1 MIPQKN
7 VWTIIYLKFKVS
19 RLFVPVSVL
28 STNIISRLFIKK
40 NLMSRFLCRSVYNS
54 GGSSGEATEAGPH
67 PHLSMNLNKN
77 LFLRISILQICFYI
91 IIIL

>member
-1 MIPQKN
+1 VVFVEKKCIENRKMTKN
-7 VWTIIYLKFKVS
+7 T
-19 RLFVPVSVL
+19 RH
-28 STNIISRLFIKK
+28 
-40 NLMSRFLCRSVYNS
+40 S

>member
-1 MIPQKN
+1 MRDLAPTDVARAVALIESGQTYRAVARAPGA
-7 VWTIIYLKFKVS
+7 
-19 RLFVPVSVL
+19 R
-28 STNIISRLFIKK
+28 
-40 NLMSRFLCRSVYNS
+40 

-77 LFLRISILQICFYI
+77 LLLRIRILQICFYI

>member
-1 MIPQKN
+1 MPKH
-7 VWTIIYLKFKVS
+7 
-19 RLFVPVSVL
+19 
-28 STNIISRLFIKK
+28 
-40 NLMSRFLCRSVYNS
+40 S

>member
-1 MIPQKN
+1 VASDNFSFQQC
-7 VWTIIYLKFKVS
+7 Y
-19 RLFVPVSVL
+19 RLHG
-28 STNIISRLFIKK
+28 
-40 NLMSRFLCRSVYNS
+40 S
-54 GGSSGEATEAGPH
+54 GGLSGEATEAGPH

>member
-1 MIPQKN
+1 MGLTLLL
-7 VWTIIYLKFKVS
+7 V
-19 RLFVPVSVL
+19 
-28 STNIISRLFIKK
+28 
-40 NLMSRFLCRSVYNS
+40 S
-54 GGSSGEATEAGPH
+54 GGLSGEATEAGPH